1 MMLYIFHVDTGNM
14 LSVDMN
20 LALEDCIVLKEAIK
34 KLTGIPVDKQVL
46 LASGGESL
54 EPNVRVCSYSAGTDT
69 NPIYLFSKASIDAT
83 SPPVASIDPI
93 PNADLK
99 EEVDASLNLPPT
111 IQTVNMRCQLA
122 QQMCEQ
128 AKQISRVCDKLIH
141 EQHLQQQGWAA
152 VMANLEDVTT
162 EFSNRSAAFEAA
174 YTQYLETRPQYI
186 EMLDNFSN
194 DIGLL
199 SQIPILPVLAETIGE
214 TSNEE
219 TSMEGSESNKTI
231 SSEEKKKIPRTLL
244 EWISDKDSQYRVD
257 QVAEICRKGLE
268 QFNETV
274 LEELKKAS
282 MDPLD
287 NFEGLKVGKFDVIIM
302 EEIKT
307 EVKTTLEISKKCH
320 YREIKGLGDRLFGLD
335 KLKTEA
341 KKAFQEQVDLAQA
354 FVHNQLRANNLGDAS
369 ILPDLCTS
377 HKKQLV
383 VMLQNHM
390 QLRDLKRRIYKAK
403 QELVINL
410 HHRLKWV
417 MFTECRINELEM
429 KLMMY
434 RECLKRLR
442 KQLTVL
448 QQLHMAPSVYMTTV
462 SEIVRRRAFSQ
473 AFLVWANDLACQLCA
488 IYSEEVARRKNFHS
502 QFEGHFLSSMFPGL
516 EDMPPSFATQPPEP
530 FDDSLPKLTVEDIE
544 TLKTQLPKLE
554 LLLSVPDTAS
564 ITQFFLSRSSTNL
577 KPEPPN
583 PTASI
588 EDRIVEA
595 VTAAGLSSNLDPAL
609 LQPATECS
617 QSLVQSATTTTQ
629 PISSDRHK
637 NILYRGFESETDTEE
652 FEKFVQ
658 SPGDVCVEKQQD
670 PIHQEKQEETICT
683 KGEDAKDLRI
693 HLERMGST
701 VGEAM
706 AELKT
711 DVGHLKQWILCE
723 QTELEG
729 LISQI
734 QEACSRQHES
744 LLKEIDEKKWALEKL
759 NQSRDKLT
767 KELNSLR
774 EEMKVQEMMKIQESK
789 PVTVL
794 KKTDV
799 DKKPRNTTRSVSES
813 HIAFPEVQRLE
824 LKDHDEIVARLKEQ
838 LAIERERAV
847 QEERMR
853 CEARLNQQ
861 LAQAV
866 IKADADKQAL
876 FNESFRRFFD
886 KKFESMRSLSQ
897 DFDLNRSDLFG
908 DTQMF
913 SDALMKIPSSTEEKI
928 NKIDLVKSMASSSS
942 PKSRQKE
949 ASPSSSIVTIE
960 SNQSLVR
967 DAATSPEPSP
977 RKCRVSKEKLSE
989 STNSLI
995 QQGKISVGSCNEGD
1009 IVLVIWDETFG
1020 TYTILQETSSYTYF
1034 LHLDSLCS
1042 LGLRANPRKQYV
1054 IGEVV
1059 NKEYCQAKKA
1069 ENRYNVPVGSR
1080 FYRVRVRPLQAKG
1093 HTAPQHAHTA
1103 S

>member
-1 MMLYIFHVDTGNM
+1 MMLYIFLVDTGNM

-34 KLTGIPVDKQVL
+34 KITGIPVDKQVL

-54 EPNVRVCSYSAGTDT
+54 EHNVRVCSYSAGTDT
-69 NPIYLFSKASIDAT
+69 NPIYLFSKESIDAT
-83 SPPVASIDPI
+83 SPPLASIDSI

-122 QQMCEQ
+122 QQICEQ
-128 AKQISRVCDKLIH
+128 AKQISWVCDKLIH
-141 EQHLQQQGWAA
+141 EQHLQHQGWAA
-152 VMANLEDVTT
+152 VMANLEDVTA
-162 EFSNRSAAFEAA
+162 EFSNRNAIFEAA
-174 YTQYLETRPQYI
+174 YTQYLETRPQYL

-194 DIGLL
+194 DIGFL
-199 SQIPILPVLAETIGE
+199 SQIPILPVLTETMGE
-214 TSNEE
+214 VTNEE
-219 TSMEGSESNKTI
+219 PSIEGSEKNQATST
-231 SSEEKKKIPRTLL
+231 EGKKKIPTTLL
-244 EWISDKDSQYRVD
+244 EWVSEKDSQFSVD
-257 QVAEICRKGLE
+257 RIAELCRKGLE
-268 QFNETV
+268 Q
-274 LEELKKAS
+274 
-282 MDPLD
+282 
-287 NFEGLKVGKFDVIIM
+287 FDVIIM

-307 EVKTTLEISKKCH
+307 EVKTALEISKKCH
-320 YREIKGLGDRLFGLD
+320 YREIKGLGERLFGLD
-335 KLKTEA
+335 KLKVEA
-341 KKAFQEQVDLAQA
+341 KKLYQEQVDLAQA

-369 ILPDLCTS
+369 ILPDLCAS
-377 HKKQLV
+377 HKKQLM
-383 VMLQNHM
+383 VMLKNHM

-442 KQLTVL
+442 KHLTIL
-448 QQLHMAPSVYMTTV
+448 QQLHMAPSVYMTAV
-462 SEIVRRRAFSQ
+462 SEVVRRRDFSQ

-502 QFEGHFLSSMFPGL
+502 QFEGHFLSSLFPGL

-530 FDDSLPKLTVEDIE
+530 FDDCLPKLTVEDIE
-544 TLKTQLPKLE
+544 TLKTQLPRLE
-554 LLLSVPDTAS
+554 LLVSVPDTSS
-564 ITQFFLSRSSTNL
+564 ITQFFFSRSSTNL
-577 KPEPPN
+577 RPEPPN

-658 SPGDVCVEKQQD
+658 SPGDACVEKQLD
-670 PIHQEKQEETICT
+670 PINHDKEEVICAKREADT
-683 KGEDAKDLRI
+683 KELQNRLD
-693 HLERMGST
+693 RMGST

-706 AELKT
+706 AGLKT
-711 DVGHLKQWILCE
+711 DVGDLKQWILCE
-723 QTELEG
+723 RTELEC

-734 QEACSRQHES
+734 HEAWSRQHDS

-759 NQSRDKLT
+759 NQSRDKLA
-767 KELNSLR
+767 KELSRLQ
-774 EEMKVQEMMKIQESK
+774 EEIKVKEKMRTQDSK
-789 PVTVL
+789 PAAVL
-794 KKTDV
+794 KKTNV
-799 DKKPRNTTRSVSES
+799 DPKPRHATRSVSES
-813 HIAFPEVQRLE
+813 HIGFAEGPRLE

-861 LAQAV
+861 LAQAA

-908 DTQMF
+908 DPSMF
-913 SDALMKIPSSTEEKI
+913 SDTMMKTPSTVEEKI
-928 NKIDLVKSMASSSS
+928 NKIDLVRSMALSSS

-977 RKCRVSKEKLSE
+977 RKSRVSKEKLSE

-1009 IVLVIWDETFG
+1009 IVLVIWDENFG

-1034 LHLDSLCS
+1034 LHLDSLCL

-1080 FYRVRVRPLQAKG
+1080 FYRVRVRPLHVKG
-1093 HTAPQHAHTA
+1093 HSASQHAH
-1103 S
+1103 SSS

>member
-1 MMLYIFHVDTGNM
+1 MLYIFHVDTGNM

-20 LALEDCIVLKEAIK
+20 LALEDCIVLKEAIR

-69 NPIYLFSKASIDAT
+69 NPIYLFSKASIDAPT
-83 SPPVASIDPI
+83 PPVASIDPI

-128 AKQISRVCDKLIH
+128 AKQLSRVCDKLIH

-162 EFSNRSAAFEAA
+162 EFANRSATFEAA
-174 YTQYLETRPQYI
+174 YTQYLETRPQYL

-199 SQIPILPVLAETIGE
+199 SQIPILPVLAETMGE
-214 TSNEE
+214 VSNEE
-219 TSMEGSESNKTI
+219 PSIEESDNNKSV

-244 EWISDKDSQYRVD
+244 EWISEKDSQYRVD

-268 QFNETV
+268 QF
-274 LEELKKAS
+274 
-282 MDPLD
+282 
-287 NFEGLKVGKFDVIIM
+287 DVYIM
-302 EEIKT
+302 EEMKT
-307 EVKTTLEISKKCH
+307 EVKTTVELSNKCH

-335 KLKTEA
+335 RLKTEA

-369 ILPDLCTS
+369 ILPDLCAS

-403 QELVINL
+403 QELVANL

-448 QQLHMAPSVYMTTV
+448 QQLHIAPSVYMTTV
-462 SEIVRRRAFSQ
+462 SEVVRRRAFSQ

-502 QFEGHFLSSMFPGL
+502 QFEGHFLSSLFPGL

-544 TLKTQLPKLE
+544 TLKNQLPKLE

-564 ITQFFLSRSSTNL
+564 ITQFFFSRSSTNL
-577 KPEPPN
+577 RPEPPN

-629 PISSDRHK
+629 PISSDR
-637 NILYRGFESETDTEE
+637 GFESETDTEE

-658 SPGDVCVEKQQD
+658 SPGEACVEKPLD
-670 PIHQEKQEETICT
+670 PIHLEEEAICP
-683 KGEDAKDLRI
+683 KREDTGTDTRELKNRLD
-693 HLERMGST
+693 RMGST
-701 VGEAM
+701 VGEAV
-706 AELKT
+706 AGLKT

-723 QTELEG
+723 RTELEC

-734 QEACSRQHES
+734 QEAWSRQHDS

-774 EEMKVQEMMKIQESK
+774 EEMKVQEMMRSLDSK
-789 PVTVL
+789 PLAVS

-799 DKKPRNTTRSVSES
+799 DSKPRHTTRSVSES
-813 HIAFPEVQRLE
+813 HIGFTEIPRLE
-824 LKDHDEIVARLKEQ
+824 MKDHDEIVARLKEQ

-861 LAQAV
+861 LAQAA

-897 DFDLNRSDLFG
+897 EFDLNRSDLFG
-908 DTQMF
+908 DTSMF
-913 SDALMKIPSSTEEKI
+913 SDVMMKTPSTVDEKI
-928 NKIDLVKSMASSSS
+928 NKIDLVRSMALSSS

-995 QQGKISVGSCNEGD
+995 QQGKISVGTCNEGD
-1009 IVLVIWDETFG
+1009 IVLVIWDENFG

-1054 IGEVV
+1054 IGEVI

-1080 FYRVRVRPLQAKG
+1080 FYRVRVRPLQVKG
-1093 HTAPQHAHTA
+1093 HTASQHAH
-1103 S
+1103 SSS